1 MLNVTRSIKIA
12 SRRLVVVV
20 AILVVALIVF
30 GVYLS
35 RKFDCHLL
43 FQAINTTISSRINQ
57 SNQTVV
63 LLVC

>member
-35 RKFDCHLL
+35 RNFIVIYCSK
-43 FQAINTTISSRINQ
+43 R
-57 SNQTVV
+57 
-63 LLVC
+63 